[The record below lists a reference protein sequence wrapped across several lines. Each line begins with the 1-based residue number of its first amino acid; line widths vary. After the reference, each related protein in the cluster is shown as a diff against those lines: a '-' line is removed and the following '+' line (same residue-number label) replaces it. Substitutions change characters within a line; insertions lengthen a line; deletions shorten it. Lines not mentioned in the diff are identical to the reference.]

1 MILYESSVTTVSDID
16 NDFRTT
22 VTSNSYKLLHNSNYT
37 TTISY

>member
-22 VTSNSYKLLHNSNYT
+22 VTSNSYKFLHNSNYT

>member
-1 MILYESSVTTVSDID
+1 MILYESYVTTVSDID
-16 NDFRTT
+16 NNFRTT